1 MGPIHNADARNSSSI
16 HVLVVEDFVPFR
28 EYIRSTLATERDL
41 KVVAE
46 VSDGLEAVRKAQE
59 LRPDLILMDV
69 GLPSISGIEAARRIR
84 TLVPESK
91 VIFLS
96 QESSADVIQ
105 MALDIGACAYVLK
118 SNANTLLLKAV
129 RTALVRN

>member
-1 MGPIHNADARNSSSI
+1 MSLVHKPNRRNSSSI
-16 HVLVVEDFVPFR
+16 HVLVVEDSVPFR
-28 EYIRSTLATERDL
+28 EYIVSTLATQHGLE
-41 KVVAE
+41 VVAE
-46 VSDGLEAVRKAQE
+46 VSDGLEAVQKAQE
-59 LRPDLILMDV
+59 LKPDLILMDI

-105 MALDIGACAYVLK
+105 TALGTGASAYVLK
-118 SNANTLLLKAV
+118 SNAETLLLETV
-129 RTALVRN
+129 RTTLAQN

>member
-1 MGPIHNADARNSSSI
+1 
-16 HVLVVEDFVPFR
+16 
-28 EYIRSTLATERDL
+28 
-41 KVVAE
+41 
-46 VSDGLEAVRKAQE
+46 
-59 LRPDLILMDV
+59 MDI

-105 MALDIGACAYVLK
+105 TALDTGASAYVLK
-118 SNANTLLLKAV
+118 SNAETLLLETV
-129 RTALVRN
+129 RTTLAQN